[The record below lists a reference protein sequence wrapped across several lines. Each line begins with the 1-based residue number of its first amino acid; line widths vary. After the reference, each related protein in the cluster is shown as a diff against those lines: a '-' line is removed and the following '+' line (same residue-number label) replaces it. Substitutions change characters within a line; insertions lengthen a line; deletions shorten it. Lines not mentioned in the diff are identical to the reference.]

1 MSAISKFLSVIFLIS
16 MSGILKAQTDQAA
29 EMQAWMDYAKPGKF
43 HEMLAKDDGDWTGEV
58 SMWMDPTAPPTV
70 STGNCS
76 NKMILGGRYQQSTFT
91 MDMMGMPFEGIN
103 ILGYD
108 NAKKMFVSS
117 WVDNFG
123 TGILNMQGTLDE
135 ATNTINLTGK
145 QTDPVTGK
153 DIDVRETFK
162 VIDANN
168 QVMEMYMTIN
178 GVESK
183 SMEVKYKRK

>member
-1 MSAISKFLSVIFLIS
+1 MSTITKLLTVILLIS
-16 MSGILKAQTDQAA
+16 ATGILKAQTDQAS

-43 HEMLAKDDGDWTGEV
+43 HEMLAACDGDWTGEV
-58 SMWMDPTAPPTV
+58 SMWMDPSAPPTV
-70 STGNCS
+70 STGTCA
-76 NKMILGGRYQQSTFT
+76 NKMILGGRYQHSTFT
-91 MDMMGMPFEGIN
+91 GNMMGMPFEGIN

-117 WVDNFG
+117 WIDNFG
-123 TGILNMQGTLDE
+123 TGMLNMEGTLDE
-135 ATNTINLTGK
+135 ATNTINFTGK
-145 QTDPVTGK
+145 QSDPVTGK
-153 DIDVRETFK
+153 DIDVRETFR

-183 SMEVKYKRK
+183 SMEVKYTRK